1 MLFSITIYHRPFKS
15 VGLFIAM
22 LGYVVNETLVFASI
36 CFEIII
42 PYMVGF
48 WILFGGSTH
57 GQTMKDSDEDH
68 SDWQEMNNMMF
79 TVWQITMVAD
89 FNITAI
95 LAVDK
100 VVALV
105 SVLSSLFYTVLC
117 VSNFCVLRY

>member
-1 MLFSITIYHRPFKS
+1 
-15 VGLFIAM
+15 M

-105 SVLSSLFYTVLC
+105 SVHCCMLTIFFLG
-117 VSNFCVLRY
+117 VLRY